1 MSIRH
6 SAFCIVHVI
15 NLIAAVDNYAFWVLI
30 SMRKEIETRLINL
43 ALVIDSVCK
52 SLKRGYLTRHLTT
65 QIIRSSTSAAL
76 NYGEAQAAESK
87 KDFIH
92 KTSLVLKEL
101 RETKIC
107 LKLLAS
113 SVRTENMQTFESCQ
127 DECDQLIAI
136 FYKTVLSAR
145 QNNK

>member
-1 MSIRH
+1 M
-6 SAFCIVHVI
+6 
-15 NLIAAVDNYAFWVLI
+15 
-30 SMRKEIETRLINL
+30 TQ
-43 ALVIDSVCK
+43 
-52 SLKRGYLTRHLTT
+52 HLST

-101 RETKIC
+101 KEKKVS
-107 LKLLAS
+107 LKLLEA
-113 SVRTENMQTFESCQ
+113 SVRAEYITAFTTNLE
-127 DECDQLIAI
+127 ECDQLIAI
-136 FYKTVLSAR
+136 FYKTVHSAR